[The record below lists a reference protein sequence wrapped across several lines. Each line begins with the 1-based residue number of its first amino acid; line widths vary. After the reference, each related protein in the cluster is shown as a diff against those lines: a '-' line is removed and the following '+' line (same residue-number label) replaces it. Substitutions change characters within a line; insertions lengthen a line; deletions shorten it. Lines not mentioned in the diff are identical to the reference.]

1 MECERGQPIVGLSAP
16 YGQACSGCAK
26 AKCKCVS
33 RGNGTCERCHRRGM
47 ECRLSEGVRKR
58 TARKPDIGSRT
69 SQLEDRLNDLV
80 EILRS
85 QQSGSKGSPTPQS
98 SNSIPTVQVQA
109 QAPSDALAS
118 AGAYP
123 SPSTGILSSASQVA
137 SESGTAGIE
146 DDLSPFEAESI
157 LQRFR
162 NDYLTMFPFVWIT
175 ADTTALEL
183 KQLRPFLWLNIR
195 TVCER
200 SASRLCAY
208 GNKVRE
214 VLAQRVFV
222 DLERDIDLLLGL
234 MVYLGWATHQTR
246 GRGFQTRFANLANS
260 LVQDLRLD
268 QPFVVNSN
276 NSCWFPNTLPPRA
289 PQTNEQR
296 RAVIGTFVMCSSISN
311 FLRIDV
317 VRWTS
322 HMDVC
327 LEKLA
332 AEPEYFGDELLVAM
346 ARVKLIIEDIA
357 RVTWKCADYEF
368 SSPPWMYIKPL
379 RDRLAQL
386 KRSLTPELSE
396 NSVGIRNGSLPPN
409 NPYYHATT
417 HRVPVIN
424 TNPGNEEATSATP
437 TKSEFR
443 DQAGGYPTATG
454 TTRLSAS
461 HQAQHVDRLVVRA
474 RATLYR
480 LSVLDEPDWD
490 RAAVRREV
498 DVIAVL
504 NSLADKMSKVAAA
517 AGLKGDATMPC
528 GDMFSKGSNTLRATA
543 SIWGSSLP
551 PIEDATSS
559 AADAGPGQFGD
570 AGIAET
576 AEISADTMAL
586 MLDLNS
592 DPWLTDLFTSW
603 EGQ

>member
-1 MECERGQPIVGLSAP
+1 
-16 YGQACSGCAK
+16 
-26 AKCKCVS
+26 
-33 RGNGTCERCHRRGM
+33 M

-396 NSVGIRNGSLPPN
+396 NKILLSHLQNAEVLV
-409 NPYYHATT
+409 YEMVVFH
-417 HRVPVIN
+417 
-424 TNPGNEEATSATP
+424 P
-437 TKSEFR
+437 TIPIIMP
-443 DQAGGYPTATG
+443 QPTAFPSSIPIPEMRKQPVQPRPSPSSVIKPVDIP
-454 TTRLSAS
+454 RLQALHDCLQAIKRSMSIVLSFEPVQYVGFPFAFMCHMS
-461 HQAQHVDRLVVRA
+461 HSLQ
-474 RATLYR
+474 TLYR